1 MKSKVDVKWFFI
13 IPLVVTIVF
22 ALLYTAI
29 LSKAGDFVLY
39 KSLVDSN
46 TVGDMVNP
54 SITILRYSFLV
65 LGVAAVLAIGLWI
78 YLNFSKPPKGGRE
91 FHDKVFCDRFIRD
104 DLMKRFSY
112 YTEDF
117 SEIGTSVESA
127 QNFSAV
133 PNDPE
138 YVYYHLYRI
147 KEQGGRS
154 RFVLALMN
162 MECGK
167 EFLVHYQHS
176 ETSSKADILGVIN
189 RECKMLIE
197 NREKI
202 KVVVNQ
208 DFVSG
213 RSQTQNI
220 PIQDVEGDEEP
231 QKKPLDKKG
240 VLYG

>member
-1 MKSKVDVKWFFI
+1 VSRVSLKWFI
-13 IPLVVTIVF
+13 LIPVVVTGLF
-22 ALLYTAI
+22 ALVYAII
-29 LSKAGDFVLY
+29 LSNVGDFVLY
-39 KSLVDSN
+39 DSLKDSN
-46 TVGDMVNP
+46 GVSSMVNP
-54 SITILRYSFLV
+54 SVSVLRYSMIV
-65 LGVAAVLAIGLWI
+65 LGVASVLSIGLWI
-78 YLNFSKPPKGGRE
+78 YLNFSFPNDAGRK
-91 FHDKVFCDRFIRD
+91 FHDKAFCDKFIRD

-133 PNDPE
+133 APDPE

-154 RFVLALMN
+154 RFLLALMN
-162 MECGK
+162 MEFGK
-167 EFLVHYQHS
+167 EFLIHYQHS
-176 ETSSKADILGVIN
+176 ETSSKNDILGVVA
-189 RECKMLIE
+189 REAKMLIE

-220 PIQDVEGDEEP
+220 PIQDVEGDENP
-231 QKKPLDKKG
+231 QKNIKNGG
-240 VLYG
+240 VKNVS

>member
-1 MKSKVDVKWFFI
+1 MSKVSVKWFI
-13 IPLVVTIVF
+13 IVPLVVTGLF
-22 ALLYTAI
+22 ALVYAII
-29 LSKAGDFVLY
+29 LSNAGDFSLY
-39 KSLVDSN
+39 DSLVDKSS
-46 TVGDMVNP
+46 MVNP
-54 SITILRYSFLV
+54 SVLVLRYSMIV
-65 LGVAAVLAIGLWI
+65 LAVASVLAIGLFI
-78 YLNFSKPPKGGRE
+78 YLNYSSPNDAGRK
-91 FHDKVFCDRFIRD
+91 FHDKSYCDNYIRD
-104 DLMKRFSY
+104 DLKKRFSY
-112 YTEDF
+112 YTQDF

-133 PNDPE
+133 APDPE

-162 MECGK
+162 MEVGK
-167 EFLVHYQHS
+167 EFLIHYQHS
-176 ETSSKADILGVIN
+176 ETSSKKDILDIVN
-189 RECKMLIE
+189 REAKMLIE

-220 PIQDVEGDEEP
+220 PIQDIEGDENP
-231 QKKPLDKKG
+231 QKTVKNGG
-240 VLYG
+240 VKA